1 MDLFYTG
8 ICAFILSIAKAIG
21 RRIVKDSQKCIL
33 TLWLQRDDDDDDDDS
48 DNNVKFYN
56 RKFSFIYHI
65 P

>member
-8 ICAFILSIAKAIG
+8 ICAFIWSIAKAIG

-33 TLWLQRDDDDDDDDS
+33 TLWLQCDGDDDDDS

-56 RKFSFIYHI
+56 RKFYLIHHI